1 MKKLFC
7 AMSLLL
13 VMNAYADIE
22 FTSAEESKASTE
34 EVLQNR
40 YCFKE
45 VELQGCGDP
54 GEDPRHF
61 RSCLKNIKPKLT
73 DSCQKMMTE
82 LYGK

>member
-1 MKKLFC
+1 MKKIFFVTC
-7 AMSLLL
+7 LLL

-22 FTSAEESKASTE
+22 YSAAEESQTTTE
-34 EVLQNR
+34 EVLQSR

-54 GEDPRHF
+54 GEDPGHF
-61 RSCLKNIKPKLT
+61 RSCLKNIKSKLT
-73 DSCQKMMTE
+73 KGCNKMMTE

>member
-1 MKKLFC
+1 MKKIVCSLALLF
-7 AMSLLL
+7 SLSS
-13 VMNAYADIE
+13 YADIE
-22 FTSAEESKASTE
+22 YSSAEESKATTE

-45 VELQGCGDP
+45 VALQGCGDP

-61 RSCLKNIKPKLT
+61 RSCLKDIKPKLT
-73 DSCQKMMTE
+73 DGCRKMMTE